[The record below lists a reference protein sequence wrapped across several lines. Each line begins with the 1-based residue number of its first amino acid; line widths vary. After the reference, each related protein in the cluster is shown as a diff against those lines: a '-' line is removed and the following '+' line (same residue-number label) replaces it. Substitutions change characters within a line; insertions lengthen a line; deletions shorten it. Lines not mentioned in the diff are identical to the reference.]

1 MGRYSETKEESAEIL
16 RLVLRKMTEWNL
28 SFTPVHYTVVY
39 EYVSGVNASLR
50 RAIDDL
56 LASGPITDMQ
66 AEELYYGFIVPEE
79 ALPALESRLF
89 LTDETLA
96 ILENMSQSAAATSET
111 TQKARF
117 GILSQHN
124 ALKTADVVD
133 TALLQTV
140 IARLAGETKKLIE
153 TSDALETQLK
163 KSQKE
168 IEILKNELS
177 AAAQASSIDPL
188 TGVINRRGFE
198 MRITECLKAQESRQ
212 GECSVLFIDIDNF
225 KKINDDHGH
234 SVGDR
239 ILLAVA
245 QVLKGKT
252 RGDDIVA
259 RFGGEEFV
267 VVLPSTPIDKAHIV
281 AENIRQNVERIA
293 LLSAKDNKTIGTV
306 TVSIGIDVHKS
317 GQAWQKT
324 VERADQAMYQSKKD
338 GKNRTTAYFQI

>member
-1 MGRYSETKEESAEIL
+1 MGRYSETREESAEIL

-39 EYVSGVNASLR
+39 EYVSGVNASLK
-50 RAIDDL
+50 RAMDDL
-56 LASGPITDMQ
+56 IATGAILDGQ
-66 AEELYYGFIVPEE
+66 VEEVYYRFIVPEE
-79 ALPALESRLF
+79 VLPALESRRL

-96 ILENMSQSAAATSET
+96 ILDRMSQSAATTSET

-133 TALLQTV
+133 TPLLQAV
-140 IARLAGETKKLIE
+140 ISRLAGETKKLIE
-153 TSDALETQLK
+153 TSDALDNQLK

-168 IEILKNELS
+168 IETLKNELN

-198 MRITECLKAQESRQ
+198 MRIKECLKAQESRQ

-225 KKINDDHGH
+225 KKINDNHGH

-239 ILLAVA
+239 VLLAVA

-259 RFGGEEFV
+259 RLGGEEFV

-293 LLSAKDNKTIGTV
+293 LLSAKDNKTIGAV
-306 TVSIGIDVHKS
+306 TVSIGIDVHRP
-317 GQAWQKT
+317 GQTWQKT
-324 VERADQAMYQSKKD
+324 LERADQAMYQSKKD

>member
-1 MGRYSETKEESAEIL
+1 MGRYAESKEESAEIL

-28 SFTPVHYTVVY
+28 SFTPTHYTLVY
-39 EYVSGVNASLR
+39 EYISGVNVSLKK
-50 RAIDDL
+50 AVDEF
-56 LASGPITDMQ
+56 LAAGPLTD
-66 AEELYYGFIVPEE
+66 ELVENAYYGFIVPEQT
-79 ALPALESRLF
+79 LPALESRKL

-96 ILENMSQSAAATSET
+96 ILERMSRSATTTTEN

-140 IARLAGETKKLIE
+140 ITRLAGETRKLLE
-153 TSDALETQLK
+153 TSDALETQLRT
-163 KSQKE
+163 SQKE
-168 IEILKNELS
+168 IEALKNELS
-177 AAAQASSIDPL
+177 AAAQESSIDPL
-188 TGVINRRGFE
+188 TAVINRRGFD
-198 MRITECLKAQESRQ
+198 RKITDCLKAQESRP
-212 GECSVLFIDIDNF
+212 GVCSVLFIDIDNF

-239 ILLAVA
+239 ILQAVA

-252 RGDDIVA
+252 RGEDIVA
-259 RFGGEEFV
+259 RYGGEEFV

-293 LLSAKDNKTIGTV
+293 LLSSKDNKTIGTV
-306 TVSIGIDVHKS
+306 TVSIGIDVHKP
-317 GQAWQKT
+317 GQKWQQT
-324 VERADQAMYQSKKD
+324 VERADKAMYQSKKD

>member
-39 EYVSGVNASLR
+39 EYVSGLNASLK
-50 RAIDDL
+50 RAIDEL
-56 LASGPITDMQ
+56 LASSPLTDER
-66 AEELYYGFIVPEE
+66 AEQIYYSFIVPEE
-79 ALPALESRLF
+79 ALPAIESRRR

-96 ILENMSQSAAATSET
+96 ILEQMSQSAATTSET
-111 TQKARF
+111 TQKVRF

-124 ALKTADVVD
+124 ALKTAEIVD
-133 TALLQTV
+133 TSLLQTV

-153 TSDALETQLK
+153 TSDALENQLK
-163 KSQKE
+163 SSQKE
-168 IEILKNELS
+168 IESLKNELS
-177 AAAQASSIDPL
+177 AVAQASSVDPL
-188 TGVINRRGFE
+188 TGVINRRGFDQ
-198 MRITECLKAQESRQ
+198 RITACLRAQESRQ

-225 KKINDDHGH
+225 KKINDEHGH

-252 RGDDIVA
+252 RGDDIVS

-281 AENIRQNVERIA
+281 AENIRQNVERIT
-293 LLSAKDNKTIGTV
+293 LLSARENKTIGSV
-306 TVSIGIDVHKS
+306 TVSIGIDVHKP
-317 GQAWQKT
+317 GQPWQKT
-324 VERADQAMYQSKKD
+324 IERADKAMYQSKKD